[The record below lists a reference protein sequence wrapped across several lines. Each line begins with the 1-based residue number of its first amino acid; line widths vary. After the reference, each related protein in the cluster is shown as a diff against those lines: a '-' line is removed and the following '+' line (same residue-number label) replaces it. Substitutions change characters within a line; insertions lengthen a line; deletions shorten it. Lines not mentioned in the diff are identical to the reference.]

1 MGPNQTATV
10 GPSQVAKSTPVKK
23 KRKLVELSC
32 DALSLCWADAVLC
45 CAAAD
50 GVLLLCCEADFMLEL
65 ALLLKMS

>member
-1 MGPNQTATV
+1 M
-10 GPSQVAKSTPVKK
+10 KK